1 MAPSNQKVR
10 FALKNNQ
17 LLDSDRI
24 VRVDI
29 EGLKK
34 LSDGYREKQRIK
46 RVLAKRKDKEELYKN
61 GKAEEEAL
69 NKEKQLT
76 AAKRRRMTCI

>member
-1 MAPSNQKVR
+1 MAPSDQKVQ

-24 VRVDI
+24 VSVDI

-34 LSDGYREKQRIK
+34 LSDGYREEQRIR
-46 RVLAKRKDKEELYKN
+46 RVLAKRKDKKELYEN
-61 GKAEEEAL
+61 NKAEEEAL